1 GKVNHPATPSEV
13 EDPVEVTLK
22 LPPENPLDCA
32 RDDQHLFAEKVGSI
46 FARPFLRLLFPP
58 CCNLGVISTQQDLRN
73 FPTTKFC
80 GTCVLRCLQES
91 PAKTVVMRGLFVAE
105 NTGD

>member
-1 GKVNHPATPSEV
+1 RSWE
-13 EDPVEVTLK
+13 PVEGTLK
-22 LPPENPLDCA
+22 RSPAARLDCGP
-32 RDDQHLFAEKVGSI
+32 DDQHLIAEQVGSI

-58 CCNLGVISTQQDLRN
+58 CCNLCVISTQQDLRN
-73 FPTTKFC
+73 FPITRFC
-80 GTCVLRCLQES
+80 GTRVLRCLQES